1 MKRVFLVICSLLAL
15 TFTAPAYSADP
26 TAASFDEK
34 WVASEPSEVGQTG
47 IDMSQA
53 IQMTRFSSFLLSM
66 YGDDHHTDKVT
77 ACTSTGDVNCQ
88 GFNKQQFR
96 SKLVICSATITS
108 DCLKSL
114 LVFDG
119 TNKPVDVVLKK
130 DVLTQGI
137 YNFQGDPSLGL
148 ATGGN
153 PEIFSIPGATHN
165 GGDLYLVSADLV
177 GARNDPTANFEIVKF
192 ESSIIPVSYGAVPQ
206 NLQPTGV
213 GTAASQYPNLNYIAS
228 GGGSYSCI
236 YTDGKVCLQRE
247 AFPDGFTFGLDLRLS
262 SPVFGWLQGRFKSPD
277 VTVAENPVVK
287 EGLDLKIIAEPIRVP
302 NIYGWVPTTSLPKD
316 LLDLYTPTP
325 RYGSAWG
332 ADRNGDLAL
341 TSILHSDMDPS
352 NEVLKEITSWLTLIG
367 DKANNSPTMWFLQTM
382 TGGVGGPVSECTT
395 DSKSLAGIV
404 TTNATMYSPG
414 PPALNADT
422 QSLDYKV
429 VAPHYTRTGE
439 VFKGIYDLVMSSKV
453 ARCIYKFT
461 DAPISATISIVSSEG
476 TPSVATITLT
486 EKNNFLHLAA
496 YGFEF
501 SAPTLKIKLE
511 QAAQVVTPPI
521 VVTPPVVVAP
531 KAAKKTLTCLKGKLM
546 KKVTAIKPVC
556 PKGFKVK
563 K

>member
-1 MKRVFLVICSLLAL
+1 M
-15 TFTAPAYSADP
+15 
-26 TAASFDEK
+26 
-34 WVASEPSEVGQTG
+34 
-47 IDMSQA
+47 
-53 IQMTRFSSFLLSM
+53 
-66 YGDDHHTDKVT
+66 
-77 ACTSTGDVNCQ
+77 
-88 GFNKQQFR
+88 
-96 SKLVICSATITS
+96 
-108 DCLKSL
+108 
-114 LVFDG
+114 
-119 TNKPVDVVLKK
+119 
-130 DVLTQGI
+130 
-137 YNFQGDPSLGL
+137 
-148 ATGGN
+148 
-153 PEIFSIPGATHN
+153 
-165 GGDLYLVSADLV
+165 
-177 GARNDPTANFEIVKF
+177 
-192 ESSIIPVSYGAVPQ
+192 
-206 NLQPTGV
+206 
-213 GTAASQYPNLNYIAS
+213 
-228 GGGSYSCI
+228 
-236 YTDGKVCLQRE
+236 
-247 AFPDGFTFGLDLRLS
+247 
-262 SPVFGWLQGRFKSPD
+262 
-277 VTVAENPVVK
+277 
-287 EGLDLKIIAEPIRVP
+287 
-302 NIYGWVPTTSLPKD
+302 
-316 LLDLYTPTP
+316 
-325 RYGSAWG
+325 
-332 ADRNGDLAL
+332 